1 MKKTK
6 LALPILAALLL
17 VSTTAC
23 SMLSGGGTTTKPTET
38 TVPTTTTTVQ
48 APVELTDCADIDS
61 GDYIVGRNIF
71 SINKT
76 TKKLKSIDYDGF
88 NYNKYVNNQGTLN
101 FEVDINFVEYISKAS
116 IHYVKDNVD
125 YYLYKSG
132 NSYYQAHGGTY
143 STFYKVPTLP
153 EMQYGEFVSNINEI
167 EVKNDIYYIPNGT
180 GNDFYKSIKKEIKNP
195 VNKYLL
201 NLPTVEFDDRK
212 LFFLNG
218 CGTGLDGYVC
228 SLVNDIEKKGKLSFF
243 RCTYKGFRKYKRT
256 NITVTV
262 DGVDY
267 EFKKVFLASIMNGN
281 VEGGGMKMTPKAKR
295 LDEYIDI
302 CIIHSLSKFSLIL
315 CFPLIYLGWH
325 RIKRKAVTILSG
337 KEISIKC
344 SEGLYMQVDGED
356 FKDIKEIHAKR

>member
-1 MKKTK
+1 MDIF
-6 LALPILAALLL
+6 LFNE
-17 VSTTAC
+17 
-23 SMLSGGGTTTKPTET
+23 LSGSFKVKKINKMMRKWSKKHNTTTYGMS
-38 TVPTTTTTVQ
+38 
-48 APVELTDCADIDS
+48 LIDLEIDKFFDRLKNDDRLIVVG
-61 GDYIVGRNIF
+61 GD
-71 SINKT
+71 
-76 TKKLKSIDYDGF
+76 
-88 NYNKYVNNQGTLN
+88 GTLHY
-101 FEVDINFVEYISKAS
+101 FVNY
-116 IHYVKDNVD
+116 
-125 YYLYKSG
+125 
-132 NSYYQAHGGTY
+132 
-143 STFYKVPTLP
+143 
-153 EMQYGEFVSNINEI
+153 INEI

-201 NLPTVEFDDRK
+201 NLPTVEFDGRK